1 MLAYAL
7 FHPLKKI
14 TLWRVRLEAESN
26 LIRWNCTA
34 TKVKIKKSLWAWK
47 SATSKN
53 KKQNKI
59 KTSRAY
65 FWALLK
71 MAEGYPADSQKWQYK
86 DINPPF
92 FFCACSGPQR
102 DRRQWRVSW
111 SQNNAGS
118 NVSLGKISSLAA
130 EFSPF
135 TSLISSIFLRQKV
148 ETHFLQSCFNLQ
160 YENGAR
166 A

>member
-14 TLWRVRLEAESN
+14 TLWRVRREAESN

-34 TKVKIKKSLWAWK
+34 TKVKIKKVSGHGRVPPAKTKSKTRLKTAEHTFEHGWK
-47 SATSKN
+47 WLKGILQTARN
-53 KKQNKI
+53 DNI
-59 KTSRAY
+59 KTSI
-65 FWALLK
+65 LL
-71 MAEGYPADSQKWQYK
+71 
-86 DINPPF
+86 
-92 FFCACSGPQR
+92 FFCARSGPQR

-111 SQNNAGS
+111 SPNNAGRH
-118 NVSLGKISSLAA
+118 VSLGKISSLAA

-148 ETHFLQSCFNLQ
+148 EIHFLQSCFNLQ
-160 YENGAR
+160 YENGAK